1 MKRLKITAKNMV
13 VQDDGGSK
21 HVAALK
27 QGYDGGWSLSSDPE
41 PLDVDMPNATF
52 ETREDLIE
60 ALRGAGYD
68 VSVEPSSREGSGN

>member
-13 VQDDGGSK
+13 VQDDGGAK

-41 PLDVDMPNATF
+41 PLEVDMPNATF
-52 ETREDLIE
+52 ATREDLIA
-60 ALRGAGYD
+60 ALKGAGYE
-68 VSVEPSSREGSGN
+68 VTVEASAREGAGN